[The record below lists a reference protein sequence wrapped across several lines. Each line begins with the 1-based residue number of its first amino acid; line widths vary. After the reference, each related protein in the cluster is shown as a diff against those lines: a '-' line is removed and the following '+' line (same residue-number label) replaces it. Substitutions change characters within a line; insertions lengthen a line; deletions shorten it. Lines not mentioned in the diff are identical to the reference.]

1 MPQNR
6 SSSRHQT
13 IRQQRRENAV
23 DPSESCSHMNND
35 ACGATRI
42 ESNNVNGVILNNAD
56 RSSEAN
62 ASGVI
67 RIVSN
72 DVNGVNLNNG
82 SGRGKANTSGAIRIK
97 SNNDNSVN
105 LNNVNGSC
113 KANSAAHG
121 EGKRES
127 LDFLSLQL
135 DEAMLQSSPLAKR
148 IFRPGE
154 VIHHG
159 MSGS

>member
-23 DPSESCSHMNND
+23 DPSESCSHMNN
-35 ACGATRI
+35 ATRI

-67 RIVSN
+67 RILCN

-127 LDFLSLQL
+127 LDSLSLQL

>member
-1 MPQNR
+1 MPKNR

-13 IRQQRRENAV
+13 IRQPRRENAV
-23 DPSESCSHMNND
+23 DPSASCSHMNND

-62 ASGVI
+62 AGGVI

-72 DVNGVNLNNG
+72 DVNGVNLDNG
-82 SGRGKANTSGAIRIK
+82 SGSGKANTSGAIRIK
-97 SNNDNSVN
+97 SDNDNSVN
-105 LNNVNGSC
+105 LNNGNGSC
-113 KANSAAHG
+113 KANSAAHDHG

-127 LDFLSLQL
+127 LDSLSLQL

-159 MSGS
+159 LI